1 MKQLI
6 IAGSVLARFFYITS
20 CLIIQSEN
28 GSQPNAIRLF
38 VDRPKC
44 SFSTKKNTAKMTK
57 VRSFKNLIV
66 QKVQNF
72 SFPFLLVRALKTFF
86 EVSDPMLG
94 LDPRRARISLA
105 EAGGLITQV
114 FFSKSSPS

>member
-44 SFSTKKNTAKMTK
+44 SFSTKKTGKMTK
-57 VRSFKNLIV
+57 VRSVKILIV

>member
-1 MKQLI
+1 M
-6 IAGSVLARFFYITS
+6 F
-20 CLIIQSEN
+20 IQYEK
-28 GSQPNAIRLF
+28 A
-38 VDRPKC
+38 
-44 SFSTKKNTAKMTK
+44 AKMTK
-57 VRSFKNLIV
+57 VRSVKILIV
-66 QKVQNF
+66 QEVQNF
-72 SFPFLLVRALKTFF
+72 SCPFLLVRALKTFF